1 MPLSF
6 QPERSAPPSG
16 FGDFVIDVL
25 IADADVRFGK
35 WLDET
40 LSRQGLRVTI
50 LSCGATALT
59 HLRSGDHA
67 IALVDREL
75 RTVDGIDVV
84 RQARSEGINQPIIMS
99 GTLARI
105 RDRVEA
111 LDSGAD
117 DYLVKPYA
125 ITELIAR
132 LRSSVMRDIRSG
144 RVRAESNA
152 SASLL
157 ELNGFQLDLLR
168 KEFGRGADR
177 IKLQQREVQF
187 LTLLMQEDGGLVTR
201 DRFYDCVLAE
211 GQDRSTNLVDMHISR
226 IRRKLAAWAREV
238 RIVAVRG
245 QGYRLKLAAPLAT
258 AAG

>member
-1 MPLSF
+1 MRLSS
-6 QPERSAPPSG
+6 QPDRSSSPISRY
-16 FGDFVIDVL
+16 DFVIDVL
-25 IADADVRFGK
+25 IADADTRFGK
-35 WLDET
+35 WLDES
-40 LSRQGLRVTI
+40 LSRHGLRVTFV
-50 LSCGATALT
+50 SCGDAALSR
-59 HLRSGDHA
+59 LRADAHA

-75 RTVDGIDVV
+75 QTVDGLGVI
-84 RQARSEGINQPIIMS
+84 RQARSEGINLPIIMS
-99 GTLARI
+99 GSLARI

-111 LDSGAD
+111 LDTGAD

-132 LRSSVMRDIRSG
+132 VRSSVMRDIRAG
-144 RVRAESNA
+144 RARAEINA

-168 KEFGRGADR
+168 KEFGRGPDR

-226 IRRKLAAWAREV
+226 IRRKLGELARQV
-238 RIVAVRG
+238 QIVSVRG

-258 AAG
+258 AIG